1 MAWKIEFERA
11 ALKELENPVA
21 RRILKFLHQRVG
33 KLDDP
38 RKIGARLHGTLSEFW
53 KYRIGDYR
61 LICSLENDRLVVLVL
76 RIGHRRDGL
85 QTVATT
91 EARRTPNLFL

>member
-11 ALKELENPVA
+11 AQKELQKLDKPIA

-38 RKIGARLHGTLSEFW
+38 RKIGQRLQGTLSEFW
-53 KYRIGDYR
+53 RYRVGDYR
-61 LICSLENDRLVVLVL
+61 LICSLENDRFVVLVL
-76 RIGHRRDGL
+76 RIGHRRD
-85 QTVATT
+85 VYS
-91 EARRTPNLFL
+91 R